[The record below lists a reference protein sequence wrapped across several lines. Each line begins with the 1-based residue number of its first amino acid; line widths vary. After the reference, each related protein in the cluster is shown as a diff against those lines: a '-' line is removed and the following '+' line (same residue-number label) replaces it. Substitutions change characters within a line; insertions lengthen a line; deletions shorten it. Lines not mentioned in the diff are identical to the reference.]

1 MKICKESNQR
11 GRCRSH
17 DAAMEK
23 GKEENKEEEE
33 GSREEREKLFYFLLY
48 YENENY
54 QNYKAIYIYKIYNI
68 RHPPQA
74 GGGIIHS
81 LNKRDLKC
89 VGGKI
94 LVSTSANW
102 F

>member
-48 YENENY
+48 YEPPQLPKLQSNIY
-54 QNYKAIYIYKIYNI
+54 IYIYKIYNI
-68 RHPPQA
+68 QHKVQIENNP
-74 GGGIIHS
+74 
-81 LNKRDLKC
+81 LNTK
-89 VGGKI
+89 
-94 LVSTSANW
+94 
-102 F
+102 

>member
-11 GRCRSH
+11 GRCTSH

-48 YENENY
+48 YEIEKY
-54 QNYKAIYIYKIYNI
+54 QNYKARYIYIIYNI
-68 RHPPQA
+68 QH
-74 GGGIIHS
+74 
-81 LNKRDLKC
+81 L
-89 VGGKI
+89 
-94 LVSTSANW
+94 
-102 F
+102 